1 MTARADLIQ
10 HLRDHIVGAMHVGQL
25 RGGDRL
31 PSIRDTGRQLG
42 RNSRTVRA
50 AYTALEREGLV
61 EVRGRSGVFVA
72 RQEITGDET
81 SEETARWLS
90 GVLAEAWKRRI
101 TVGSLPGMIQ
111 RFTTSRRVTCG
122 LVDLVED
129 GTVALKYE
137 LEHEWGFD
145 VRLIAPDAIERT
157 CGVDFFAVTSFYAAS
172 IHAAVEALAKPLV
185 VLTVHSGL
193 KDALASRIREGSLT
207 VVAVDPHFADRIRV
221 GYSADDP
228 SRVRFVAADDRN
240 AVAGLDP
247 EEPVLL
253 TRAARS
259 RLGSVDLAMIFP
271 HSPTISPESARV
283 LAAMLVGGNGAQDA
297 LDATSGPER
306 LRIRNMPD
314 EKGRR
319 RL

>member
-1 MTARADLIQ
+1 MTARADLI
-10 HLRDHIVGAMHVGQL
+10 HYLRDHIVGAMHVGRL

-72 RQEITGDET
+72 RQEIAGGEA

-90 GVLAEAWKRRI
+90 GVITEAWKRRI
-101 TVGSLPGMIQ
+101 AVGALPEMIQ
-111 RFTTSRRVTCG
+111 RVTSARRVTCG
-122 LVDLVED
+122 LVDLIED

-157 CGVDFFAVTSFYAAS
+157 RGVDFFAVTSFYAAS
-172 IHAAVEALAKPLV
+172 IHAAVEAMAKPLV
-185 VLTVHSGL
+185 VLTVHPGL
-193 KDALASRIREGSLT
+193 KEAVASRIREGSLT
-207 VVAVDPHFADRIRV
+207 VVSVDAQFADRIRV

-228 SRVRFVAADDRN
+228 SRVRFVAADDRK
-240 AVAGLDP
+240 AVAALDP
-247 EEPVLL
+247 QEPVLL

-259 RLGSVDLAMIFP
+259 RLGSIDLPMIFP

-283 LAAMLVGGNGAQDA
+283 LAAMLVGLNGAQES
-297 LDATSGPER
+297 LDSTSGFER
-306 LRIRNMPD
+306 
-314 EKGRR
+314 
-319 RL
+319 